1 MRILQQ
7 HVEFIEYEPV
17 KKEIASAEEAEK
29 KKVKYEDIVVLF
41 TTVET
46 GDDEAI
52 AKNAIEDV
60 AKFLKNLGK
69 NTILIYPYAHLSS
82 NLARPQDAM
91 AELKTMESNAK
102 ELGITVHTSPF
113 GWNKQYSLKIKGH
126 PLAEQSRSYPK
137 SSSTSAAKAEKTAKP
152 PEKQERKLSEDEMF
166 ARIRK
171 SDFAGLPETD
181 HRIIGERLDLFS
193 FQEVSPGM
201 VYWHN
206 SGVVLFNTLKNFIR
220 GELAKQNYLEV
231 STPALANTVLWGVSG
246 HSDHYKDDMFLTKL
260 GDEEFGLKPMNCP
273 STFLVYRSRKWSYR
287 DLPVKMSDF
296 DPLYRNELS
305 GVASGLFRVKI
316 LTQDDAHIFTTPEKA
331 EETVKELLQLLEK
344 MYKIFGLSHKLK
356 LSTMPESHM
365 GSSEEWKAATAIL
378 ENSMKS
384 MKLKYELKEKEGSF
398 YGPKIDVDIKDSMGR
413 EWQCGTIQL
422 DMQMPKRFRLAY
434 VGEDGKDHV
443 PIVIHRAI
451 YGSLERFIGILIEH
465 YQGKFPTWLAPIQS
479 RVISISEGAN
489 EYATEV
495 YGKLK
500 SSGVRVELDI
510 SDKTLEY
517 KIREAQ
523 LMKIPYMLVVGQ
535 KEVEAQTIAVR
546 SRSGGQK
553 FGVKVEDFTDKIKKE
568 CENKAPSPN

>member
-7 HVEFIEYEPV
+7 HVEFIEYEPI
-17 KKEIASAEEAEK
+17 KKEIASAEDAEK

-46 GDDEAI
+46 GDDEEI
-52 AKNAIEDV
+52 AKKAIEDV

-69 NTILIYPYAHLSS
+69 NTILIYPYAHLSG

-91 AELKTMESNAK
+91 AELKSMESDAK
-102 ELGITVHTSPF
+102 KLGIIVHTSPF

-137 SSSTSAAKAEKTAKP
+137 VGKPPAIKSEKSTKP
-152 PEKQERKLSEDEMF
+152 PEKHERVLSEDEMF
-166 ARIRK
+166 ARIKK
-171 SDFAGLPETD
+171 SDFAGMPEKD
-181 HRIIGERLDLFS
+181 HRIIGEKLDLFS

-206 SGVVLFNTLKNFIR
+206 NGVILFNTLKNFIR
-220 GELAKQNYLEV
+220 GELEKQGYNEL
-231 STPALANTVLWGVSG
+231 STPALANTILWGVSG
-246 HSDHYKDDMFLTKL
+246 HNDHYKEDMFLTHL

-287 DLPVKMSDF
+287 DLPVKFSIF

-331 EETVKELLQLLEK
+331 QGVIVELLELLEK
-344 MYKIFGLSHKLK
+344 MYKVFGLTHKLK
-356 LSTMPESHM
+356 LSTMPDSHM
-365 GSSEEWKAATAIL
+365 GNPEEWKMATEIL
-378 ENSMKS
+378 ENAIKS
-384 MKLKYELKEKEGSF
+384 KKIKYEVKEKEGSF

-434 VGEDGKDHV
+434 TGEDGKDHT
-443 PIVIHRAI
+443 PI
-451 YGSLERFIGILIEH
+451 
-465 YQGKFPTWLAPIQS
+465 
-479 RVISISEGAN
+479 
-489 EYATEV
+489 
-495 YGKLK
+495 
-500 SSGVRVELDI
+500 
-510 SDKTLEY
+510 
-517 KIREAQ
+517 
-523 LMKIPYMLVVGQ
+523 
-535 KEVEAQTIAVR
+535 
-546 SRSGGQK
+546 
-553 FGVKVEDFTDKIKKE
+553 
-568 CENKAPSPN
+568 